1 MFVDS
6 ILPHAECGPN
16 DHRKDAPPFIICRNV
31 GDGCLYLQII
41 VDEAASMLMTDV
53 GDEMC

>member
-6 ILPHAECGPN
+6 ILPHAECGLN

>member
-1 MFVDS
+1 MVRIFVDS
-6 ILPHAECGPN
+6 ILPHAECEQN

-41 VDEAASMLMTDV
+41 VDEAASILMTDV
-53 GDEMC
+53 RD